1 MDSNNY
7 SGMWEEDFSNHFT
20 IEPSVKSKCHMVA
33 ILQIKLSYQKHKTL
47 PKNYNNIF
55 ANQQTIKN
63 FEIKVKKIWW
73 KKDTDLI
80 EPE

>member
-1 MDSNNY
+1 MYSMDSNNY
-7 SGMWEEDFSNHFT
+7 SGKKIFKT
-20 IEPSVKSKCHMVA
+20 ISPSVKSKFHMVA

-55 ANQQTIKN
+55 SNQQTIKN
-63 FEIKVKKIWW
+63 FEIKVTKIWW

-80 EPE
+80 ELT

>member
-1 MDSNNY
+1 
-7 SGMWEEDFSNHFT
+7 
-20 IEPSVKSKCHMVA
+20 MVA

-63 FEIKVKKIWW
+63 FEIKVKKI
-73 KKDTDLI
+73 
-80 EPE
+80 

>member
-1 MDSNNY
+1 
-7 SGMWEEDFSNHFT
+7 
-20 IEPSVKSKCHMVA
+20 
-33 ILQIKLSYQKHKTL
+33 L